1 MASISSLGIGSGLDL
16 NSILTDLVNA
26 ERGPTSQRL
35 DLKEAETQAS
45 ISAYGSL
52 KSSLSEFQTTLKDL
66 TSLSE
71 FQSRAVTSS
80 NSDIFTATADSS
92 ASVGSTNINVLNLA
106 EAHKLVTGDFAAPDT
121 VVGTG
126 SITIEA
132 GGSSF
137 DINITDGKLS
147 SIRDAIND
155 SDASDEVSASV
166 ITVDD
171 GLGGTVSK
179 LVINSKTTGGAGA
192 IEITVTDDDT
202 TNTDDSGLSR
212 LHFVDGDANNR
223 LTELTAATDARI
235 TVDGFTVSSAT
246 NEFKDAIAGVT
257 ITALKKSEDTINNPP
272 ETLTIE
278 LNETAV
284 KGKVSSFVTTF
295 NGLKNTL
302 NLLMDFDVATG
313 EAGLLNGDATVRTA
327 ESQIERLL
335 YGSLNGV
342 EGKFDNLAQLGI
354 TTGEKGKLSLD
365 EEALDQIIASD
376 FNDIGSFF
384 AGENGL
390 AQKLDDLIT
399 GFLGATGIVS
409 VREEGFDNSLK
420 EIAGDRIALEQ
431 RVAAIEARTRQQF
444 AALDGLIS
452 QLNSTGSFLTEQL
465 KNTSAIITGIN
476 SDNK

>member
-16 NSILTDLVNA
+16 NSILSQLVEA
-26 ERGPTSQRL
+26 ERGPATQRL

-52 KSSLSEFQTTLKDL
+52 KSSLSEFQTTLKEL

-80 NSDIFTATADSS
+80 NSDIFTATGDST

-106 EAHKLVTGDFAAPDT
+106 EAHKLVTGDFATPDT

-126 SITIEA
+126 SIKIEA

-155 SDASDEVSASV
+155 SDASDKVSASV

-171 GLGGTVSK
+171 GFGGTVSK
-179 LVINSKTTGGAGA
+179 LVINSKTTGESGG
-192 IEITVTDDDT
+192 IEITVTDDDAN
-202 TNTDDSGLSR
+202 NTDANGLSQ
-212 LHFVDGDANNR
+212 LHFVDGDVNNR

-235 TVDGFTVSSAT
+235 TVDGFTVSSST

-257 ITALKKSEDTINNPP
+257 ITALKKSEDPINNPP

-295 NGLKNTL
+295 NGLKDTL
-302 NLLMDFDVATG
+302 NLLMDFDVETG
-313 EAGLLNGDATVRTA
+313 TAGLLNGDATVRTA

-335 YGSLNGV
+335 YGTLNDV

-354 TTGEKGKLSLD
+354 TTGEKGRLSLD

-384 AGENGL
+384 AGDNGL
-390 AQKLDDLIT
+390 AQKLDDLVT
-399 GFLGATGIVS
+399 GFLGTTGIVS

-420 EIAGDRIALEQ
+420 EIADDRIALEQ

-476 SDNK
+476 NDNN